1 MEGESLQSKYGP
13 RIANSL
19 SPINCSY
26 YEVTVVTAVED
37 DDDYTNSQSNATDV
51 SFDSKVRER
60 NGIEERRIKMK

>member
-1 MEGESLQSKYGP
+1 MEGESLYSKYGP

-37 DDDYTNSQSNATDV
+37 DDDYTKSQSMLQTLVLIQKLESEMASRSD
-51 SFDSKVRER
+51 E
-60 NGIEERRIKMK
+60 

>member
-1 MEGESLQSKYGP
+1 MIHEGRIFIVQYGP

-19 SPINCSY
+19 SPINRSY

-60 NGIEERRIKMK
+60 MASRSEE